1 MPASE
6 HAAEHAAEHSAE
18 REARSRRTQPS
29 GPVRPAAAPAPSAPA
44 VSMRDL
50 LASCAAASAVST
62 PPRTI
67 ADGDR
72 RDAQRDAA

>member
-6 HAAEHAAEHSAE
+6 HAAEQSAEHSAE
-18 REARSRRTQPS
+18 REARSRPA
-29 GPVRPAAAPAPSAPA
+29 PVAAPTPLPSAA

-62 PPRTI
+62 PPRTS
-67 ADGDR
+67 DGGTH
-72 RDAQRDAA
+72 RDAA